1 MRLSEFSFHLPPE
14 RIAQIPVEPRDAS
27 RLLVLDRAGPG
38 VRDAVFRDLP
48 ELLRSGDLLVV
59 NDTKVVPARLQGTK
73 ETGGRAEVLLLTREG
88 PDRWEALVRAS
99 KPARTGQRI
108 RFGRA
113 AAAVV
118 VEGRLGQGRYRV
130 RFEGT
135 DDPLAAIDRL
145 GQVPLPPYI
154 RRPAPDPRDRGWY
167 QTVFARPDRAG
178 SAAAPTAGLHFTPR
192 VLERLAARGI
202 EVVSVTLHVG
212 LGTFLPVRADRLEDH
227 RMHGEWYQVP
237 DGAAEAV
244 NRALDEGRRV
254 VAVGTTATRVLE
266 HCGAGGRVGPG
277 QGWTDLFIRPGHRFR
292 IVGGLL
298 TNFHL
303 PESTLVVLVCAFGG
317 RDRVLA
323 AYRHAV
329 AAGYRFYSY
338 GDAMLVL

>member
-14 RIAQIPVEPRDAS
+14 RIAQVPADPRDAS

-38 VRDAVFRDLP
+38 TRDAVFRDLP
-48 ELLRSGDLLVV
+48 ELLRPGDLLVV
-59 NDTKVVPARLQGTK
+59 NDTRVVPARLLGFK
-73 ETGGRAEVLLLTREG
+73 ETGGRAEVLLLIREG
-88 PDRWEALVRAS
+88 PDRWQALVRAS
-99 KPARTGQRI
+99 KPARPGQRI

-113 AAAVV
+113 AAIV
-118 VEGRLGQGRYRV
+118 VEEPLGDGRYRV
-130 RFEGT
+130 RFEGP
-135 DDPLAAIDRL
+135 DDPLAAIERL

-154 RRPAPDPRDRGWY
+154 RRAAPDPRDREWY
-167 QTVFARPDRAG
+167 QTVFARPDRPG

-192 VLERLAARGI
+192 VLDALAGRGI
-202 EVVSVTLHVG
+202 ERVAVTLHVG
-212 LGTFLPVRADRLEDH
+212 LGTFLPVRAERLEDH

-237 DGAAEAV
+237 EATAEAV

-266 HCGAGGRVGPG
+266 HCGAGGRLRPG
-277 QGWTDLFIRPGHRFR
+277 QGWTELFIRPGHRFR
-292 IVGGLL
+292 VVGGLL

-329 AAGYRFYSY
+329 ATGYRFYSY